1 MAVGT
6 RRLRFDRS
14 LPAPAA
20 DVWKRLVDLD
30 GYGSWNPWIVE
41 ARGDVAVGARLRLR
55 YAMASG
61 SRPRARGTVTEVVDG
76 RVVAWRQRA
85 GVRGVFDVTHRFEV
99 VPSSRR
105 TCRLRYTIDVGGI
118 ATAAVWGFVSG
129 DMETG
134 AGALVDALGDVVGGR
149 R

>member
-1 MAVGT
+1 MAATT
-6 RRLRFDRS
+6 RHLRFDRS
-14 LPAPAA
+14 LAAPAA
-20 DVWKRLVDLD
+20 DVWGRLVDLG

-41 ARGDVAVGARLRLR
+41 ARGDIVVGAKLRLR

-61 SRPRARGTVTEVVDG
+61 SRPRARGIVTEVVDG

-85 GVRGVFDVTHRFEV
+85 GMKGLFDVTHRFEV

-105 TCRLRYTIDVGGI
+105 SCRVSYGIDVGGI
-118 ATAAVWGFVSG
+118 ATSAVWGFVSG
-129 DMETG
+129 DVETG
-134 AGALVDALGDVVGGR
+134 AEALMDALAETVGGR